1 MHKVGFGSNSEVW
14 VLYREVGFALN
25 SGHRQPRLAG
35 PKRADTVAKL
45 FLGWRTKIPKAAD
58 ASYARRREGPYRF
71 IQNRSRT
78 FAVALKSDAAAEKSK
93 GRLSRDF

>member
-58 ASYARRREGPYRF
+58 ASYARRREGPDHIVSFKIDHGPSLWR
-71 IQNRSRT
+71 
-78 FAVALKSDAAAEKSK
+78 
-93 GRLSRDF
+93 

>member
-14 VLYREVGFALN
+14 VLYREVGLALN

-45 FLGWRTKIPKAAD
+45 FLG
-58 ASYARRREGPYRF
+58 
-71 IQNRSRT
+71 
-78 FAVALKSDAAAEKSK
+78 VANENS
-93 GRLSRDF
+93 